1 MYLCLHSYDYF
12 VWLSGVM
19 GLTQL
24 RPVTS
29 TQDLVQGK
37 IKGPDSWDCFLFK
50 RREKSWRL
58 RNFLEERLLREK
70 LTNSRWAWVSEFI
83 DWDEVVKSNVK
94 TNKSQLGRL
103 ELSSSRK
110 LKLKWTI
117 PLIQL
122 LTFIFSLSRTILTV
136 EYKTNHGFSN
146 LCYWS
151 TIWNVRIC

>member
-1 MYLCLHSYDYF
+1 MVWWVLHSC
-12 VWLSGVM
+12 VPS
-19 GLTQL
+19 QAHK
-24 RPVTS
+24 TS
-29 TQDLVQGK
+29 SKGRSRVRTVRIVFFQKGGK
-37 IKGPDSWDCFLFK
+37 
-50 RREKSWRL
+50 ESWRL
-58 RNFLEERLLREK
+58 RSFLEERLWREK

-122 LTFIFSLSRTILTV
+122 LTFIFSLSRTILRV
-136 EYKTNHGFSN
+136 EYKTIHGFSN
-146 LCYWS
+146 LYHSS
-151 TIWNVRIC
+151 TTHNINVHHPLLDTICWQHLNC